1 MIQHSGVAVSPGIAR
16 GKAYVYKK
24 HTSTAEHITIGAADV
39 AAQIALYEQAS
50 QKAREELQAMEGG
63 TQEQEE
69 ILRTHISFL
78 MDEDMIE
85 EIRTEITQNHKCAQW
100 AVETVYGQVIDM
112 LDASPD
118 PVFKERIADFADVRD
133 QLLKELRG
141 ERSTGLEALSE
152 PVILVAKELLP
163 SDTISMDPAK
173 ILGIVTERG
182 GVTAHMAVIAR
193 SLAIPAV
200 AGISG
205 VDEAITSGTEL
216 IVDGQ
221 TGTVYSQPDP
231 AILEEYRKKAQ
242 AFDRQRQIEKEY
254 LPKPACTA
262 DGVRIE
268 TKVNL
273 GSADEWEL
281 AAAACSDGVGLFRSE
296 FLYMNNDH
304 LPTEEEQFTAYK
316 AALEALA
323 PRPVTLRTMDIGADK
338 QLPYLPLPHEEN
350 PALGMRALRLCFA
363 KPDVFRTQLRAAC
376 RAAVYGNLQVM
387 FPMVSSVTDV
397 IRAKQLLAEVAKELA
412 DEGIPFRADFPV
424 GVMVEVPSLALMASQ
439 IAKQAAFA
447 SIGTN
452 DLVQYLLAADRDNP
466 DMAAYYQSFHPAVFQ
481 AIRMIIEGFSAQGK
495 PVSVCGELGS
505 DPRSVPILLGLG
517 LRTLSISPARL
528 GEIKYRIAG
537 MTMAQME
544 QMAQDILAMGS
555 QEEVVAYLEKQPHQA
570 ECKEQTAGRCDNV

>member
-1 MIQHSGVAVSPGIAR
+1 MIQHIGVPVSPGFAI
-16 GKAYVYKK
+16 GKAYIYRKRACAV
-24 HTSTAEHITIGAADV
+24 EHVTIDGAD
-39 AAQIALYEQAS
+39 AAHQMELYEAAS
-50 QKAREELQAMEGG
+50 RKAREALQSMEGG

-69 ILRTHISFL
+69 ILQTHISFL
-78 MDEDMIE
+78 MDEEMVE

-100 AVETVYGQVIDM
+100 AVESVYGQVIDM

-118 PVFKERIADFADVRD
+118 PVFKERIADFTDVRD

-141 ERSTGLEALSE
+141 EDGTGLEDISE

-163 SDTISMDPAK
+163 SDTIAMDPAT

-193 SLAIPAV
+193 SLGIPAV
-200 AGISG
+200 AGIPG
-205 VDEAITSGTEL
+205 IDGAVASGTEL
-216 IVDGQ
+216 VVDGQ
-221 TGTVYSQPDP
+221 TGIVYSQPEQEVLDKYQEKVHKYH
-231 AILEEYRKKAQ
+231 L
-242 AFDRQRQIEKEY
+242 QRQIEKEY
-254 LPKPACTA
+254 LTKPACTS

-273 GSADEWEL
+273 GSADEREL

-296 FLYMNNDH
+296 FLYMNSDH
-304 LPTEEEQFTAYK
+304 LPTEEEQFAAYK

-338 QLPYLPLPHEEN
+338 QLPYLPLSHEEN

-397 IRAKQLLAEVAKELA
+397 IRARKILAEVAKELA

-424 GVMVEVPSLALMASQ
+424 GVMVEVPSLALMAHQ
-439 IAKQAAFA
+439 IAVQVDFA

-466 DMAAYYQSFHPAVFQ
+466 DMAAYYQSYHPAVFR

-517 LRTLSISPARL
+517 LRTLSVSPARL

-537 MTMAQME
+537 MTMEQME
-544 QMAQDILAMGS
+544 QMAQAVLAMDS
-555 QEEVVAYLEKQPHQA
+555 QEEVAAYLEKHLHQA
-570 ECKEQTAGRCDNV
+570 DAD

>member
-50 QKAREELQAMEGG
+50 QKAREELQALEGG

-221 TGTVYSQPDP
+221 TGAVYSQPDS

-273 GSADEWEL
+273 GSADEREL

-304 LPTEEEQFTAYK
+304 LPTEEEQFTA
-316 AALEALA
+316 
-323 PRPVTLRTMDIGADK
+323 
-338 QLPYLPLPHEEN
+338 
-350 PALGMRALRLCFA
+350 
-363 KPDVFRTQLRAAC
+363 
-376 RAAVYGNLQVM
+376 
-387 FPMVSSVTDV
+387 
-397 IRAKQLLAEVAKELA
+397 
-412 DEGIPFRADFPV
+412 
-424 GVMVEVPSLALMASQ
+424 
-439 IAKQAAFA
+439 
-447 SIGTN
+447 
-452 DLVQYLLAADRDNP
+452 
-466 DMAAYYQSFHPAVFQ
+466 
-481 AIRMIIEGFSAQGK
+481 
-495 PVSVCGELGS
+495 
-505 DPRSVPILLGLG
+505 
-517 LRTLSISPARL
+517 
-528 GEIKYRIAG
+528 
-537 MTMAQME
+537 
-544 QMAQDILAMGS
+544 
-555 QEEVVAYLEKQPHQA
+555 
-570 ECKEQTAGRCDNV
+570 